1 MTRFARAKGSKASNE
16 RAPEDSTPWEVMK
29 EQLMQSK
36 KEKEEASKRQEAEN
50 QRITNYENFLKEQK
64 VSKRKATW
72 CDFPEEVPKKRLL
85 PLKQSAEN
93 NQQEKNFKGQVNGSI
108 EGTTQE
114 KSKKKKNKNK
124 MTIEEPEPSHITEVN
139 ESAEATTPQE
149 KIKKKKKNK
158 NKNSSEKLEP
168 SHINE
173 VNGSAEATIPHE
185 KSKKKKKN
193 KLTDTSPMEA
203 NQCDVAPPETA
214 ALQTEKKQKKKNK
227 KKQKSNSNGNVL
239 ILKHKSSPN
248 KGDPQPKQTDNN
260 VKKKTKLVNGKPV
273 RRKEINDK
281 SFQLIINTKE
291 VELVRFDGFPIM
303 KKDAER
309 LTELRKSMIQK
320 GIPKSEVQRTM
331 KLERRRA
338 EKALARLK
346 RDVCYNCRKG
356 GHNLSDCPELKSKI
370 PGVDAAEGICFKCG
384 STEHRQF
391 ECKVQRDNEFRF
403 ATCFIC
409 REQGHLARQCP
420 DNPKGLYPNGGSC
433 KLCGDI
439 THLRKDCPTTQG
451 QREETSLKLGTLE
464 SADNIEDIG
473 QQVKVTNSTD
483 SAKKQPK
490 KIKF

>member
-16 RAPEDSTPWEVMK
+16 RAPEDATPWEVMK

-50 QRITNYENFLKEQK
+50 QRIENYENFLKEQK

-85 PLKQSAEN
+85 PLKQPVEN
-93 NQQEKNFKGQVNGSI
+93 NQQGKNPTDQ
-108 EGTTQE
+108 
-114 KSKKKKNKNK
+114 
-124 MTIEEPEPSHITEVN
+124 VN
-139 ESAEATTPQE
+139 ESVQGSAQE
-149 KIKKKKKNK
+149 KKNKKKNK
-158 NKNSSEKLEP
+158 NKNMLEKPEP

-173 VNGSAEATIPHE
+173 VNGSTETSAPQEN
-185 KSKKKKKN
+185 SKKKKKN
-193 KLTDTSPMEA
+193 KNKITDTTPVEA
-203 NQCDVAPPETA
+203 NTSQATPEMTTPQA
-214 ALQTEKKQKKKNK
+214 EKKQKKKNK
-227 KKQKSNSNGNVL
+227 KKQKGNSDGN
-239 ILKHKSSPN
+239 ITQTGTHTPNTTGHKSSPN
-248 KGDPQPKQTDNN
+248 KGNPQQTENN
-260 VKKKTKLVNGKPV
+260 IKKKKKPKMVNGKPA

-303 KKDAER
+303 KRDAER
-309 LTELRKSMIQK
+309 LTELRNSMIKK

-433 KLCGDI
+433 KLCGDV

-451 QREETSLKLGTLE
+451 QREETSLKLSTLE

-473 QQVKVTNSTD
+473 QQVKVTNSTE